1 MKSNLMSVRNH
12 SISVLKQKNPVSP
25 SQKRVKKEN
34 KDNSIDNKQ
43 TSEDQKTLHKYPTTK
58 VIEVNLKS
66 SSAQKNKNNHHDSRD
81 YNQGGVSSFSENIQL
96 LKKYFEQKIKKKKD
110 CPFLNKEVTNTDVGK
125 VINTEKENNNIKV
138 NFSTPSKKN
147 IQNNNVQN
155 KNLLSCDN
163 ENKTI
168 RVNRNYSRT
177 VRIKPNS
184 SNVNIN
190 NVVSAE
196 TKNIEVTNDDE
207 AKSENKKFIMSK
219 LQAFMNAKYSYKKEK
234 EKQKSLSKKKKK
246 IITTI
251 YQAKIHSKPQ
261 INRNKKIINTSN
273 EETRD
278 FKKYSSLTTFPKS
291 SEFHGIK
298 VLVYK
303 RGKVTDNVELQF
315 PKETGEIN
323 DKKMKE
329 YNNELQKLLIPKN
342 NQLMLQMVGMKQS
355 ISRTEIRKKVVQ
367 PQIKKVT
374 FEIQR
379 EVAGLNVLSPEKKEI
394 NNKVVKKE
402 NKLVIEKKEINIVQ
416 NKLNQ
421 IKNEKITKDKNFII
435 EKNEFNIPNKRKE
448 NHNEIQNFNIELHQV
463 RKNEKI
469 TSNPELLKF
478 NIHMPKEIWKQP
490 QKHEIQQTNILV
502 INNEKKN
509 SIFQVETPNKKE
521 IDDSKNKTEI
531 TKKSIKDVQ
540 VFKGRK
546 SQDKQ
551 KEEKEKK
558 KEIKNKEKVQI
569 THETKEDAKTSVKRV
584 TAEIEKKIEEKKLK
598 EQQKLIIG
606 KNAQKGKKIEEKK
619 EELKDI
625 DKTNVKPKAQKT
637 PENKQTNQELLQEK
651 DNNSTINLKEENKE
665 NKNLIEQIGKKESNN
680 NEIHPFEMKN
690 QEEMTETIQEKTMNL
705 KEDEIKN
712 QELTLTNEKIEL
724 KSQAEKE
731 TKDEITE
738 DKSNE
743 NKEKDII
750 DISLQ
755 TKLTLTPLESDM
767 IISKKEFLIEETKE
781 IKIENTNKELNI
793 PLQPYISND
802 LLVISSNKDKENQ
815 TKYNA
820 NSYFVDKNKEENC
833 PIIEIMEVDKPY
845 PKKIIE
851 KINELSS
858 QDNTPEIKNEI
869 EPSKAKQIKEEGE
882 ENEENKK
889 RKKESITF
897 PELARQLIELNK
909 PVMKNKHKPVF
920 RAFIESYTKSAEIEV
935 KNQEKIKEA
944 LNKAK
949 NLRSLLKK
957 KKEKVNE
964 EKKE

>member
-25 SQKRVKKEN
+25 SQKSVKKEN

-43 TSEDQKTLHKYPTTK
+43 SSEDQKTLHKYPTTK

-66 SSAQKNKNNHHDSRD
+66 SSAQKNKNNHHDSKD
-81 YNQGGVSSFSENIQL
+81 NNQGGVSSFSENIQL
-96 LKKYFEQKIKKKKD
+96 LKKYFEQKIKKAKD

-163 ENKTI
+163 ENKII

-177 VRIKPNS
+177 VRIKSNI

-196 TKNIEVTNDDE
+196 TKNIEDTNDDE
-207 AKSENKKFIMSK
+207 AKPENKKCIMSK

-355 ISRTEIRKKVVQ
+355 ISRTEIRKKVNVQ

-379 EVAGLNVLSPEKKEI
+379 EVAGLNVLGPEKKEI
-394 NNKVVKKE
+394 NNKVIKKE

-416 NKLNQ
+416 NKLKQ
-421 IKNEKITKDKNFII
+421 IKNETITKDKNFII
-435 EKNEFNIPNKRKE
+435 EKNEFNITNKRKE
-448 NHNEIQNFNIELHQV
+448 NHNEIQNFNIELLQV
-463 RKNEKI
+463 GKNQKF
-469 TSNPELLKF
+469 TAYPEIQKF

-490 QKHEIQQTNILV
+490 QKHEIQQTNFLM
-502 INNEKKN
+502 INNEKKK
-509 SIFQVETPNKKE
+509 SIFHVETPNKKE
-521 IDDSKNKTEI
+521 IDDNKNKTEI
-531 TKKSIKDVQ
+531 TKKSGKDVQ
-540 VFKGRK
+540 VVKGRK

-558 KEIKNKEKVQI
+558 KETKNKEKVQT
-569 THETKEDAKTSVKRV
+569 THEKKEDVKTSVKRV
-584 TAEIEKKIEEKKLK
+584 AAEIEKKIEEKKLK

-606 KNAQKGKKIEEKK
+606 KNAQKDKKIDEKK

-625 DKTNVKPKAQKT
+625 GKANVKPKDQKT
-637 PENKQTNQELLQEK
+637 TENKQANQELLQEK
-651 DNNSTINLKEENKE
+651 KTNSTINLKE
-665 NKNLIEQIGKKESNN
+665 ESNN
-680 NEIHPFEMKN
+680 NEIHPFEMKK
-690 QEEMTETIQEKTMNL
+690 QEEMKETIQEKTMNL

-712 QELTLTNEKIEL
+712 QKLTLTNEKIEL

-738 DKSNE
+738 DKNNE
-743 NKEKDII
+743 NKEKNIT
-750 DISLQ
+750 DISRQ
-755 TKLTLTPLESDM
+755 TKITPTPLENDI
-767 IISKKEFLIEETKE
+767 IISKKEILVEDTKE
-781 IKIENTNKELNI
+781 VKIENTNKELNI

-802 LLVISSNKDKENQ
+802 LLVITSNKNKEYQ

-820 NSYFVDKNKEENC
+820 NSYFLDKNKEENC
-833 PIIEIMEVDKPY
+833 PILEIVEVDKPH
-845 PKKIIE
+845 PKKIVE
-851 KINELSS
+851 KINEPSS
-858 QDNTPEIKNEI
+858 QDNTPEIKNES
-869 EPSKAKQIKEEGE
+869 EPSKVEQIKEEGE

-964 EKKE
+964 DKKE